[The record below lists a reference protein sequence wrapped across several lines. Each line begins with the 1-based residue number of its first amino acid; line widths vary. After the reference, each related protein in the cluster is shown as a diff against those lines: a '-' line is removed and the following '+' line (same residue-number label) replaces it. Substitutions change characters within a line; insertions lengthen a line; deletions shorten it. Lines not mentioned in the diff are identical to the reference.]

1 MLKGVVPGKRAQ
13 GGVAVLRALRKRAT
27 YANVTATLALFI
39 ALGGS
44 SYAAFKI
51 SGRQIKAH
59 TITARNVKRNALNGR
74 VIKES
79 TLGTVRRA
87 RNAARLDGV
96 SAELLLVRCPQGTI
110 PVADTCIETQARP
123 PAPYYSALLECA
135 STDNRAAPG
144 RRLPTYGELA
154 MALNH
159 EEITL
164 APGGELTSEVYPS
177 TSTAGE
183 VEALYVTDKVGH
195 VALTPDTV
203 AGAKSYRCVADP
215 LN

>member
-1 MLKGVVPGKRAQ
+1 M
-13 GGVAVLRALRKRAT
+13 LRALRKRAT

-79 TLGTVRRA
+79 TLGTVRHA

-96 SAELLLVRCPQGTI
+96 SAERLLVRCPSGTI
-110 PVADTCIETQARP
+110 PAADTCIETQARP
-123 PAPYYSALLECA
+123 PLPFHSALLECA
-135 STDNRAAPG
+135 RTDNQAAPG

-154 MALNH
+154 MALTH

-164 APGGELTSEVYPS
+164 ASGGELTSEVYPS
-177 TSTAGE
+177 SSTPGL
-183 VEALYVTDKVGH
+183 VEALYITNSAGD
-195 VALTPDTV
+195 VALTTDTDP
-203 AGAKSYRCVADP
+203 GSKSYRCVADP

>member
-1 MLKGVVPGKRAQ
+1 M
-13 GGVAVLRALRKRAT
+13 LRALRKRAT
-27 YANVTATLALFI
+27 YANVTATLALFV

-96 SAELLLVRCPQGTI
+96 SAERLLVRCPQGTI
-110 PVADTCIETQARP
+110 PVADTCIETQARLP
-123 PAPYYSALLECA
+123 LPFHSALLECA
-135 STDNRAAPG
+135 GTDDQAAPG

-154 MALNH
+154 MALTH
-159 EEITL
+159 TQITL

-177 TSTAGE
+177 SSTPGL
-183 VEALYVTDKVGH
+183 VEALYITNSAGD
-195 VALTPDTV
+195 VALTTDTDP
-203 AGAKSYRCVADP
+203 GAKSYRCVADP